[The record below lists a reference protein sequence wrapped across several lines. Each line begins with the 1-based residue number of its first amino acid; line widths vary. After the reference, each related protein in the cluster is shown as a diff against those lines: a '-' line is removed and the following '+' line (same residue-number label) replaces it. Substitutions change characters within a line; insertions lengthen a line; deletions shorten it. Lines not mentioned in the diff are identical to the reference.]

1 MELCFVK
8 EQLSCDQNGVV
19 GVSLKTSAI
28 AA

>member
-8 EQLSCDQNGVV
+8 EQLSCDQNGEL
-19 GVSLKTSAI
+19 GVSLKTSVI